1 MGHTD
6 LDPGAVS
13 LSYIQPI
20 AARAGVGIVSLSFSK
35 FKRSYFICLRT
46 QTSFFYFTFL
56 LSFLSLLL
64 LLAEKLR
71 IIRPVIREKERS
83 MNLQQERID
92 KITNYL
98 YENETASVS
107 ELSKLLDVSLVTVRK
122 DLTAMEKDG
131 ILSKTRGGA
140 VLANKK
146 NNRGPCVRIPPA
158 LERIADL
165 AVEHI
170 QPGDFIFLNSGMT
183 CLALAERVK
192 DIEGVSVITNNVSA
206 VSVLKPKVQ
215 NIILLGGELEQTAD
229 GLITTVDSN
238 VGNSLGNI
246 FVNKAF
252 SSGVGIDPDIG
263 LTVNTMGS
271 TYIYKYIPQLC
282 SKWYVMMD
290 AKKFNVK
297 AFYQAAS
304 IQQISTLITDVT
316 DEASLDRYRE
326 KGLQVLHP

>member
-1 MGHTD
+1 
-6 LDPGAVS
+6 
-13 LSYIQPI
+13 
-20 AARAGVGIVSLSFSK
+20 
-35 FKRSYFICLRT
+35 
-46 QTSFFYFTFL
+46 
-56 LSFLSLLL
+56 
-64 LLAEKLR
+64 
-71 IIRPVIREKERS
+71 
-83 MNLQQERID
+83 MNLQQERIN
-92 KITNYL
+92 KIMNYL
-98 YENETASVS
+98 YANETASVS

-140 VLANKK
+140 VLVNKK
-146 NNRGPCVRIPPA
+146 NNRSPCVRIPSA

-290 AKKFNVK
+290 AKKFNMK